1 MAMRPTG
8 DHAALGRSLRPPGPI
23 QLALS
28 TRQGAEATA
37 VTVTGELDVLTA
49 RRLTP
54 QLDDI
59 VRKHQSDVII
69 DLSQAEFIDSFG
81 LTVLLNTQRRLAR
94 QGRSLT
100 VICGEGP
107 VRRAI
112 EFARLL
118 EPLGV
123 VPSIADYKPRPANA

>member
-1 MAMRPTG
+1 MKETADQAT
-8 DHAALGRSLRPPGPI
+8 LGRSLRPRGPI
-23 QLALS
+23 HLALS
-28 TRQGAEATA
+28 TRQASEATV

-49 RRLTP
+49 RKLAP

-59 VRKHQSDVII
+59 VRRGEGDAVI

-94 QGRSLT
+94 QGRALT

-123 VPSIADYKPRPANA
+123 VPSLAEYRSRRSRE